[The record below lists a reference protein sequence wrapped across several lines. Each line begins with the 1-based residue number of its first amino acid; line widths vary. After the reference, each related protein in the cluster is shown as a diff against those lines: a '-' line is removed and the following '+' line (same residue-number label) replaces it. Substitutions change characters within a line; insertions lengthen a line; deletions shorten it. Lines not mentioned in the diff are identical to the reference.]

1 MFYHLKARRCVI
13 QPTVNILPCFMIVL
27 MDESHEQ
34 RLITKGHI
42 VLFKSSLYHS
52 TLVIYVALYKEV

>member
-1 MFYHLKARRCVI
+1 MV
-13 QPTVNILPCFMIVL
+13 VL
-27 MDESHEQ
+27 MDKSREQ

-42 VLFKSSLYHS
+42 DLFKSSLYHS